1 MRIPT
6 NYVTKSLLFQY
17 FPFFW
22 NKKQESIF
30 QQVGGSATKI
40 TCVLFITS
48 RYFCVFFYK
57 ISSDFAFSI
66 SERIISH
73 IWAARKYILSVPK

>member
-30 QQVGGSATKI
+30 QQVEGSATKI
-40 TCVLFITS
+40 TCFVYNEPLLLCF
-48 RYFCVFFYK
+48 
-57 ISSDFAFSI
+57 
-66 SERIISH
+66 
-73 IWAARKYILSVPK
+73 LL